1 MWSALRSLTP
11 TSLFR
16 QPVRFVTGGVERW
29 WQPIIPAL
37 AHEIAPLTEGRGRS
51 RTRMMQ
57 RKQQIVCMH
66 ARRREGVKRNQVVQM
81 QKRAESRRRVA
92 AVYEKFASILQS
104 EAANKDPVSS

>member
-1 MWSALRSLTP
+1 MFAAGWSSLRSLTA

-16 QPVRFVTGGVERW
+16 QPVRFCTGGVERW

-37 AHEIAPLTEGRGRS
+37 AHEVAPLTEGRGRS

-66 ARRREGVKRNQVVQM
+66 ARRKEGARRNQVIQM
-81 QKRAESRRRVA
+81 QKRAENGRRVM

-104 EAANKDPVSS
+104 EAANKV

>member
-1 MWSALRSLTP
+1 
-11 TSLFR
+11 
-16 QPVRFVTGGVERW
+16 
-29 WQPIIPAL
+29 
-37 AHEIAPLTEGRGRS
+37 
-51 RTRMMQ
+51 MMQ

-66 ARRREGVKRNQVVQM
+66 ARRREGVKRNQVIQM